1 MRYLT
6 DFADAAVLLP
16 CIAAMVVLLFVLG
29 WHRGAM
35 AWLIAAAGVCGAILA
50 GKAVLGGCSALAD
63 AIGLRSP
70 SGHTAAAALLGGGLA
85 MMLWPSAAGDASAT
99 VRRIAR
105 AVGAGLCAAVV
116 IGISRVAL
124 GLHNTIDVAAGAAV
138 GLLGVAALA
147 WLAGPPP
154 ASISPR
160 ALVALAIAV
169 AVSFYGRHVGA
180 EQTIRWGLQIGIWPL
195 SLCRIG

>member
-16 CIAAMVVLLFVLG
+16 CIAVIIILLFVLG
-29 WHRGAM
+29 WRRGAV
-35 AWLIAAAGVCGAILA
+35 AWLIAAGGVCGAIVA
-50 GKAVLGGCSALAD
+50 GKVVLGACSALAD
-63 AIGLRSP
+63 AVGLRSP

-85 MMLWPSAAGDASAT
+85 MMLWPSAAADASTT
-99 VRRIAR
+99 VRRIAW
-105 AVGAGLCAAVV
+105 AVGAGLCVAVM
-116 IGISRVAL
+116 IGVSRVAL
-124 GLHNTIDVAAGAAV
+124 GLHNAADVVAGGVV
-138 GLLGVAALA
+138 GLLGAAALA

-154 ASISPR
+154 ANVSPR

-169 AVSFYGRHVGA
+169 SVSFYGRHVSA
-180 EQTIRWGLQIGIWPL
+180 EQTIRWGLQIGIWPP